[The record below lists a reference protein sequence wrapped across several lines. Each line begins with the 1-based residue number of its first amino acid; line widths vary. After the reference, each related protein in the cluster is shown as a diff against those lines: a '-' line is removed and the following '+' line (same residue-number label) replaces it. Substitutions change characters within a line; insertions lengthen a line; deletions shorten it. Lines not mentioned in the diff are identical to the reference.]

1 MRQKALA
8 LLCALM
14 LAVLPGCSLA
24 KEEDPLQAS
33 EDRMVGVLVPR
44 GEKENEWYSHQDA
57 NGRIY
62 ADILAEGS
70 GHRVVF
76 PIEGASVCCAR
87 FPMEDGDDYL
97 GCGTEGAV
105 ESSVDIRYGDGT
117 EEIFVEATL
126 YVIAREGDV
135 AFAMNPMYQDGQGRI
150 YAVNGTGIESPAG
163 REGELCST
171 RQEDTVT
178 VTRDGRTE
186 QESFSVNLT
195 VYGLFQP
202 VKDVFY
208 QMSAGHQVLAAA
220 EYLPGG
226 APEELALEPDCA
238 YVVHESHRSDLEGR
252 PVVRRALYEPEGG
265 DAVTFFDRGGGIC
278 ERITTRLNWDA
289 RGWS

>member
-33 EDRMVGVLVPR
+33 EDRMVGVLVTR
-44 GEKENEWYSHQDA
+44 GEKEDDWYSHQDA

-76 PIEGASVCCAR
+76 PVEGVSVCCAR

-117 EEIFVEATL
+117 EEIFVEAVL

-178 VTRDGRTE
+178 VTRDGRMVE
-186 QESFSVNLT
+186 E
-195 VYGLFQP
+195 
-202 VKDVFY
+202 KD
-208 QMSAGHQVLAAA
+208 
-220 EYLPGG
+220 
-226 APEELALEPDCA
+226 D
-238 YVVHESHRSDLEGR
+238 EG
-252 PVVRRALYEPEGG
+252 
-265 DAVTFFDRGGGIC
+265 
-278 ERITTRLNWDA
+278 
-289 RGWS
+289 

>member
-1 MRQKALA
+1 MRQKVLA

-33 EDRMVGVLVPR
+33 EDRMVGVLVTR
-44 GEKENEWYSHQDA
+44 GEKGDEWYSHQDA

-105 ESSVDIRYGDGT
+105 ESSVDICYGDGT

-178 VTRDGRTE
+178 VTGDGRTE

-195 VYGLFQP
+195 VYGLFPP

-238 YVVHESHRSDLEGR
+238 YVVHESYRSDLEGR
-252 PVVRRALYEPEGG
+252 PVVRRYS
-265 DAVTFFDRGGGIC
+265 
-278 ERITTRLNWDA
+278 RILFP
-289 RGWS
+289 SS